1 LGKAPSSANNTLL
14 TYTLPADGQGEGERE
29 RWGTRNKERRS
40 DMRAMIAVIVGS
52 VALAVPAWSETIRL
66 PARYVETT
74 YTVHM
79 LTGTTSDENTKEKL
93 VDSPLEVTKHT
104 DDGESIIRL
113 TAKAGQGKDRSDE
126 SQGSIPFVNKDE
138 VVALLKSLPQRISK
152 AKMKPADGSEKIFEG
167 DDVQM
172 TFVTEAKHRKAYVDM
187 VVGDR
192 TYVLRNQADIEKL
205 MKIIVALK

>member
-1 LGKAPSSANNTLL
+1 
-14 TYTLPADGQGEGERE
+14 
-29 RWGTRNKERRS
+29 
-40 DMRAMIAVIVGS
+40 MRGMAAVIVGS
-52 VALAVPAWSETIRL
+52 VVLAVPALCETIRL

-79 LTGTTSDENTKEKL
+79 LTGTTSDEKTKEKL
-93 VDSPLEVTKHT
+93 VRSPLEVTKHT

-113 TAKAGQGKDRSDE
+113 TAKAGEGTDRSGE
-126 SQGSIPFVNKDE
+126 SQGSISFEKKDE

-152 AKMKPADGSEKIFEG
+152 AKMKPADGSEKIFEA

-172 TFVTEAKHRKAYVDM
+172 TFVTEAKYRKAYVDL

-192 TYVLRNQADIEKL
+192 TYVLSNQADIEKL
-205 MKIIVALK
+205 MKVIVALK